1 MENTVTK
8 AAALA
13 AYNNSVKA
21 LSRDLEITP
30 QAIYQW
36 ADDAIPEIH
45 ALRLRFVLRPEFF
58 REASNG

>member
-13 AYNNSVKA
+13 AYNNSVSA
-21 LSRDLEITP
+21 LARDLDITP

-36 ADDAIPEIH
+36 ASDAIPEVH

-58 REASNG
+58 KGEAA